1 MSGPSKLF
9 SSHFRPLVGHDAGV
23 LGVLTL
29 GTFLT
34 FAQFAYVAILN
45 LPSQVTIADGYPRL
59 KPRVVPIR
67 RWMVQ
72 VVLFLGV
79 SLSEWAPE
87 T

>member
-9 SSHFRPLVGHDAGV
+9 SSHFRPLVGHDA
-23 LGVLTL
+23 GVLTL

-79 SLSEWAPE
+79 SLSELAPE